1 MKRTIK
7 GTLCDTSTAEQIGE
21 SRYDGCTEYLY
32 RTKSGKY
39 FIHTVRNKGLVRED
53 IYLMTNTA
61 AADWIMVAYGPVD
74 AYYDAKTGAKKEWAK
89 ISVSS
94 TTKALIDEP
103 SPDGCYVVLL
113 LYHVVIDLSRF
124 CAKLRRRK
132 P

>member
-1 MKRTIK
+1 MKKVIK
-7 GTLCDTSTAEQIGE
+7 GAVCDTETAEQIGE

-39 FIHTVRNKGLVRED
+39 FIHTVRSKGLVRED

-94 TTKALIDEP
+94 ATKALIDE
-103 SPDGCYVVLL
+103 
-113 LYHVVIDLSRF
+113 
-124 CAKLRRRK
+124 LRGAYGMTANELISDALKTYRK
-132 P
+132 NA